1 MLCQINKK
9 DTKEL
14 MNYLNSRNQEIS
26 SDILIRASKIIED
39 VRMNGD
45 EACKKYT
52 KQFDGIDIDSFK
64 VTQEE
69 IDQAILKCD
78 PLFCESMKKA
88 KGEPL

>member
-64 VTQEE
+64 VT
-69 IDQAILKCD
+69 
-78 PLFCESMKKA
+78 
-88 KGEPL
+88 